1 MNYIVRSGDTLSKIA
16 RDVVGNMAMWP
27 QIASVNN
34 LVAPYTIYPGQVLQL
49 PEIGVARTVAAPAP
63 ARLPSPG
70 ELAPFPKDGGG
81 TDLIALAKKYWWV
94 GALIVVLLPVALAP
108 PRKRK
113 A

>member
-1 MNYIVRSGDTLSKIA
+1 MQYTVRSGDSISKIA
-16 RDVVGNMAMWP
+16 RDVVGNMALWP

-34 LVAPYTIYPGQVLQL
+34 LVAPYTIYPGQVLLL
-49 PEIGVARTVAAPAP
+49 PEIGVARTVSAPAP
-63 ARLPSPG
+63 ARLPTPG
-70 ELAPFPKDGGG
+70 VTTMPSESGG
-81 TDLIALAKKYWWV
+81 TDWIALAKKYWWV